1 MNYISNLD
9 NNLSIIKEMLT
20 NALRAFGADTRYKPP
35 IIHMYGRRSKKKTAQ
50 PGALWMKPVSYWA

>member
-1 MNYISNLD
+1 
-9 NNLSIIKEMLT
+9 MLT
-20 NALRAFGADTRYKPP
+20 NALRAFGVDTRYKPP